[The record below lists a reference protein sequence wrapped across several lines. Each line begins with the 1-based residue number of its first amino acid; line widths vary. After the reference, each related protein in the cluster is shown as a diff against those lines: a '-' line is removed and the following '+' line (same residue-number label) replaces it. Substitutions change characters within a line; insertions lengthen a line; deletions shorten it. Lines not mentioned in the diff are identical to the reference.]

1 MTCLYGTSVAI
12 GGAGVLL
19 QGPSGSGKSD
29 LALRLIDEGACLV
42 ADDQTEVRR
51 SGNELA
57 MSAPA
62 ALAGLLEARGL
73 GIVRVPHIAAAPLR
87 LIVELAADS
96 AIERLP
102 EPRFKTIE
110 GIAVP
115 VVALDPHAASA
126 PAKLRLAMKSLDLQ
140 PLAGALALP

>member
-29 LALRLIDEGACLV
+29 LALRLIDEGARLV
-42 ADDQTEVRR
+42 ADDQTEVER
-51 SGNELA
+51 SGNDLA
-57 MSAPA
+57 LRAPA
-62 ALAGLLEARGL
+62 ALAGLIEARGL
-73 GIVRVPHIAAAPLR
+73 GLMRVPHVAEAPLR
-87 LIVELAADS
+87 LIVELAAEA

-102 EPRFKTIE
+102 EARVRTIE
-110 GIAVP
+110 GVAVP
-115 VVALDPHAASA
+115 VIALDPQAASA
-126 PAKLRLAMKSLDLQ
+126 PAKLRLAMKALAAP